1 LALAALVGLVAG
13 IAAFELTSTVPL
25 PAYGGFCT
33 PVANAGFDPWTGLPH
48 GPTLAC
54 TARPVANP
62 TMPVVTTEGVI
73 EPDLAARRAIPVP
86 LGFVLGAGLVLVVS
100 AAAGVRRRLHPIPP
114 GFG

>member
-1 LALAALVGLVAG
+1 MVGLFAAF
-13 IAAFELTSTVPL
+13 AAFELTSTVPL
-25 PAYGGFCT
+25 AAYGGFCK

-54 TARPVANP
+54 TAGPVPNP
-62 TMPVVTTEGVI
+62 SLPVLTTEGVI

-100 AAAGVRRRLHPIPP
+100 AVAGIRRPRSRSTPP
-114 GFG
+114 AGPTT